1 MWSIQQIEN
10 DEIVKFLKRKV
21 FFDTPFLLKDVTRFH
36 IITDSET
43 AIDYATNENSD
54 DFSDWQTLWDNELEK
69 AGVYENMT
77 DHIEYKINEF
87 LEKEFNYS
95 KDFSNATN
103 KVGYD
108 EGAKISLLFNN
119 MEGDMFRLL
128 KCVATGKSSS
138 FFDKVREAYL
148 NNGFPCGWD
157 GLYPNGKLVV
167 YSNE

>member
-1 MWSIQQIEN
+1 MTNNTIFNTTKTLEEYSEKKLFGVGEMPLLNTIHKNYPELWKTYKDMKALDWDEN
-10 DEIVKFLKRKV
+10 
-21 FFDTPFLLKDVTRFH
+21 
-36 IITDSET
+36 
-43 AIDYATNENSD
+43 
-54 DFSDWQTLWDNELEK
+54 
-69 AGVYENMT
+69 
-77 DHIEYKINEF
+77 
-87 LEKEFNYS
+87 EFNYS

-128 KCVATGKSSS
+128 KCAATGKSSS
-138 FFDKVREAYL
+138 FFDNVREAYL

-157 GLYPNGKLVV
+157 GFYPNGKLVV